1 MLPMPPMPREA
12 VRRLRF
18 HPLALGWTPISVTRV
33 TCRLDI
39 PPSSVIIKLCHLHE
53 LDAVAMMQYEACT
66 NLCRFVKSG
75 KTGLA

>member
-1 MLPMPPMPREA
+1 M
-12 VRRLRF
+12 
-18 HPLALGWTPISVTRV
+18 
-33 TCRLDI
+33 
-39 PPSSVIIKLCHLHE
+39 PPSSVIMKSCHLHE